1 MATTYE
7 KIATTTLGSANNTV
21 TFASIA
27 STWTDI
33 RLIYKG
39 TNSANGSAYLRVG
52 NGSVDSGN
60 NYSFTYLYSNG
71 SAVSSGRSSSTNSI
85 FLADINTGGSM
96 VDVNIFSYAGSTFKT
111 ILGNGS
117 DAAIDSNQSVGLWR
131 NTAAINYISIFSTG
145 GNFTIGSMFTLYGIK
160 AA

>member
-1 MATTYE
+1 MASTYE
-7 KIATTTLGSANNTV
+7 KIASTTLGSATNTV
-21 TFASIA
+21 TFASVA
-27 STWTDI
+27 STYTDI
-33 RLIYKG
+33 RLIYTG
-39 TNSANGSAYLRVG
+39 SNSANGSAYIQVG

-60 NYSFTYLYSNG
+60 NYSFTYLYANG
-71 SAVSSGRSSSTNSI
+71 SAVSSGRSLNTNSV

-96 VDVNIFSYAGSTFKT
+96 VDVNIFSYAGSTFKP

-131 NTAAINYISIFSTG
+131 NTAAVDYISIFSTG
-145 GNFTIGSMFTLYGIK
+145 GNFTVGSMFTLYGIK